1 MTWGFLSKLASAPV
15 KEIIEGAGKGIG
27 SVMNRIGFT
36 EKMSESNRMDKILKG
51 FNISEKSTDS
61 ARQMAMT
68 EMRTQKQ
75 PWIIRFLNG
84 LVRPFG
90 GLGALTTEFYAMW
103 AENLSV
109 WFNFEYRPVNIT
121 TEQHYVLVT
130 IIIFYF
136 GSRLKETLTG
146 TATKR

>member
-15 KEIIEGAGKGIG
+15 KEILAQTGKGIG

-36 EKMSESNRMDKILKG
+36 EKMSESDRMDKILKG

-75 PWIIRFLNG
+75 PWLIRFLNG
-84 LVRPFG
+84 LIRPFG
-90 GLGALTTEFYAMW
+90 GIGALTTEFYAMW

-109 WFNFEYRPVNIT
+109 WFNFEYRPVTISI
-121 TEQHYVLVT
+121 EQHIVLGT
-130 IIIFYF
+130 IIAFYF

-146 TATKR
+146 SSTKR